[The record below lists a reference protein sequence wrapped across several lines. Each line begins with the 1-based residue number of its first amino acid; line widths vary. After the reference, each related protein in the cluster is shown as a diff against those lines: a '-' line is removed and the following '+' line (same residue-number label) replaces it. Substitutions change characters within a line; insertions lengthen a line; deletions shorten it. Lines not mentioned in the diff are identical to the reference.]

1 MDILVVDGEAREM
14 WETAPDFH
22 PDLLVIRNYDGE
34 VELGWLWDGTTFSAP
49 AVIDEFDTDL
59 PYDVKRANDY
69 PSIGDQLDDLFRA
82 GYFSDDMAA
91 QIQAVKNKHPKG

>member
-1 MDILVVDGEAREM
+1 MDILVVDGEAREV
-14 WETAPDFH
+14 WETAPEFH
-22 PDLLVIRNYDGE
+22 PDFLVIKDYDGE

-49 AVIDEFDTDL
+49 PVLDEFDTDL

-91 QIQAVKNKHPKG
+91 EIQAVKDKHPKG